1 MPEEIQLKE
10 NAVNARLNEPFG
22 QEEIL
27 RIFILD
33 EMRLNVIKRLPVP
46 AF

>member
-1 MPEEIQLKE
+1 MPEEIRLKL
-10 NAVNARLNEPFG
+10 NAVNARLNEHFR

-33 EMRLNVIKRLPVP
+33 EMRLNVIKRLPTP